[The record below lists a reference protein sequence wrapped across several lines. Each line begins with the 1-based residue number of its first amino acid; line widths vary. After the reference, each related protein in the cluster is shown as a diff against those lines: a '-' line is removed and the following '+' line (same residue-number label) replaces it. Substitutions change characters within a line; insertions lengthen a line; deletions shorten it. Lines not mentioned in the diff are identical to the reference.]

1 MCWSCEELFEKI
13 EAGRWFGPRTSCTA
27 TVCLCIVQVLMS
39 DMRRPQLLPD
49 ISPSQQLQA
58 RSHLKSPE
66 TDVWSIGA
74 LIAQMQVCSID
85 VGTLTNLLTVLLG
98 VDRKVSYQR
107 CLDWNRMSRIF
118 LKEFPTNRNIAARKK
133 PPVQALR
140 QIPQQRQI
148 TPGTDTVVE
157 ACGTR
162 GVLDGASLEIFSKS

>member
-1 MCWSCEELFEKI
+1 
-13 EAGRWFGPRTSCTA
+13 
-27 TVCLCIVQVLMS
+27 
-39 DMRRPQLLPD
+39 
-49 ISPSQQLQA
+49 
-58 RSHLKSPE
+58 
-66 TDVWSIGA
+66 
-74 LIAQMQVCSID
+74 MQVCSID
-85 VGTLTNLLTVLLG
+85 VGTLTNLLIVLLG

-107 CLDWNRMSRIF
+107 CLDWNLMSCIF
-118 LKEFPTNRNIAARKK
+118 LKEFPTNRNIAARKQ